1 MKIVGG
7 SAGRVLAVLIAR
19 KVGLNA
25 SEAEIKRFPDGE
37 KYLRVDDDVTGQDV
51 VIVQSIH
58 HTSADL
64 LFEYFLL
71 CDTIRGLGARRIIGV
86 LPYFAYARQDSQF
99 KPGEAV
105 SFRTVAEL
113 IEDVG
118 TSELFSTD
126 MHQHR
131 VGRVSDVFRYSCP
144 QPDRRSTVGRVRQ
157 IKHTSQEAG
166 RDRPRRGIRAMAA
179 GCGQDDRRR
188 PRRAQEEETDREKVQ
203 ILTRPLAVRGR
214 DVLLID
220 DIISTGDTIISAS
233 KMLKEQGARRVI
245 IACTHPI
252 LAHDAL
258 ARIYATGAEIVVG
271 TDTVPS
277 PSSHVSV
284 APLIADAMMRFLRSS
299 PTLLEYVA
307 DEPQLTLLPI
317 LLHAA

>member
-1 MKIVGG
+1 LKIVGG

-19 KVGLNA
+19 KLGLNA

-58 HTSADL
+58 HTSDDL

-71 CDTIRGLGARRIIGV
+71 CDTIRGLGASRIIGV

-99 KPGEAV
+99 NPGEAV
-105 SFRTVAEL
+105 SFRTVAKL

-118 TSELFSTD
+118 TSELFSVD
-126 MHQHR
+126 MHRHR
-131 VGRVSDVFRYSCP
+131 IGRVSDVFNIPVHNLTAAPLLAEYVRSNTP
-144 QPDRRSTVGRVRQ
+144 LERPVVIGPDEESEQ
-157 IKHTSQEAG
+157 WAL
-166 RDRPRRGIRAMAA
+166 AA
-179 GCGQDDRRR
+179 AKAIGADHDVLQKKRLT
-188 PRRAQEEETDREKVQ
+188 AEKVQ
-203 ILTRPLAVRGR
+203 ILTTRSLPVRGR

-220 DIISTGDTIISAS
+220 DIISTGDTIVSAS

-277 PSSHVSV
+277 PISHVSV
-284 APLIADAMMRFLRSS
+284 APLIADALMRYSRSF

-307 DEPQLTLLPI
+307 DGRS
-317 LLHAA
+317 

>member
-1 MKIVGG
+1 LKIVGG

-19 KVGLNA
+19 KFGLNA

-37 KYLRVDDDVTGQDV
+37 KYLRIDDNVAGQDV
-51 VIVQSIH
+51 AIVQSIH
-58 HTSADL
+58 HTADDL

-71 CDTIRGLGARRIIGV
+71 CDTIRGLGARRVLGV
-86 LPYFAYARQDSQF
+86 LPYFGYARQDNQF

-105 SFRTVAEL
+105 SFRTVAKL

-118 TSELFSTD
+118 TSELFSVD

-131 VGRVSDVFRYSCP
+131 IGRASDVFSIPVHNLTASPLLAEYVRS
-144 QPDRRSTVGRVRQ
+144 STVLENPVVIGPDEESEQ
-157 IKHTSQEAG
+157 W
-166 RDRPRRGIRAMAA
+166 AMAA
-179 GCGQDDRRR
+179 AKVIGADHDILEKKRLT
-188 PRRAQEEETDREKVQ
+188 AEKVQ
-203 ILTRPLAVRGR
+203 ITTRSLAVRDR

-220 DIISTGDTIISAS
+220 DIISTGDTIVTATR
-233 KMLKEQGARRVI
+233 MLKEQGARRVI

-277 PSSHVSV
+277 PISHVSV
-284 APLIADAMMRFLRSS
+284 APLIAEAIMRCLHTS
-299 PTLLEYVA
+299 PTLHEYVA
-307 DEPQLTLLPI
+307 NNRQ
-317 LLHAA
+317 

>member
-1 MKIVGG
+1 LKIVGG
-7 SAGRVLAVLIAR
+7 STGRVLAVLIAR
-19 KVGLNA
+19 NVGLNA

-58 HTSADL
+58 HTSDDL

-71 CDTIRGLGARRIIGV
+71 CDTIRSLGARRILGV
-86 LPYFAYARQDSQF
+86 LPYFGYARQDSQF

-105 SFRTVAEL
+105 SFRTVAKL

-118 TSELFSTD
+118 TSELFSVD

-131 VGRVSDVFRYSCP
+131 VGRVSDVFSIPVHNLTAAPLLAEYVRSNTSLERP
-144 QPDRRSTVGRVRQ
+144 VVIGPDEESEQWALAAAKAIGADYDVLEKRRLT
-157 IKHTSQEAG
+157 A
-166 RDRPRRGIRAMAA
+166 
-179 GCGQDDRRR
+179 
-188 PRRAQEEETDREKVQ
+188 EKVQ
-203 ILTRPLAVRGR
+203 IMTRSLAVRGR

-220 DIISTGDTIISAS
+220 DIISTGDTIVSAS

-277 PSSHVSV
+277 PISHVSV
-284 APLIADAMMRFLRSS
+284 APLIADAIMRCLHSS

-307 DEPQLTLLPI
+307 DDRN
-317 LLHAA
+317 

>member
-37 KYLRVDDDVTGQDV
+37 KYLRVDDDVAGQDV

-58 HTSADL
+58 HTSDDL

-105 SFRTVAEL
+105 SFRTVAKL

-118 TSELFSTD
+118 TSELFSVD

-131 VGRVSDVFRYSCP
+131 VGRVSDVFNIPVHNLTAAPLLAEYVRSNTSLERP
-144 QPDRRSTVGRVRQ
+144 VVIGPDEESEQ
-157 IKHTSQEAG
+157 WAL
-166 RDRPRRGIRAMAA
+166 AA
-179 GCGQDDRRR
+179 ANAIGADHDVLEKKRLT
-188 PRRAQEEETDREKVQ
+188 PEKVQ
-203 ILTRPLAVRGR
+203 IFTRSLAVQGR

-220 DIISTGDTIISAS
+220 DIISTGDTIVTAT

-252 LAHDAL
+252 LAYDAL

-277 PSSHVSV
+277 PISHVSV

-307 DEPQLTLLPI
+307 DDRN
-317 LLHAA
+317 

>member
-1 MKIVGG
+1 VKIVGG

-51 VIVQSIH
+51 VIVQSID
-58 HTSADL
+58 HTSDDL

-99 KPGEAV
+99 NPGEAV
-105 SFRTVAEL
+105 SFRTVAKL

-118 TSELFSTD
+118 TSELFSVD
-126 MHQHR
+126 MHRHR
-131 VGRVSDVFRYSCP
+131 IGRASDVFNIPVHNLAAAPLLAEYVRSNTP
-144 QPDRRSTVGRVRQ
+144 LERPVVIGPDEESEQ
-157 IKHTSQEAG
+157 WAQ
-166 RDRPRRGIRAMAA
+166 AA
-179 GCGQDDRRR
+179 AKVIGADHDVLQKKRLT
-188 PRRAQEEETDREKVQ
+188 AEKVQ
-203 ILTRPLAVRGR
+203 ILTMRSLPVRGR

-220 DIISTGDTIISAS
+220 DIISTGDTIVSAS

-277 PSSHVSV
+277 PISHVSV
-284 APLIADAMMRFLRSS
+284 APLIAGALMRYLRSS

-307 DEPQLTLLPI
+307 DDRS
-317 LLHAA
+317 